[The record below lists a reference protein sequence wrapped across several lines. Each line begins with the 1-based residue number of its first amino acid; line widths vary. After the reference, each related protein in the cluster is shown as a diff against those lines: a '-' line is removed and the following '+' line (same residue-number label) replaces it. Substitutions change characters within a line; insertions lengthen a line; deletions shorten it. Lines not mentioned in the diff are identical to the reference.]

1 MARRRAL
8 LVLVIIVIVGAVSAF
23 TLWRGVQQT
32 HFVLRTRPGVILG
45 SKQSG
50 PYSPVGWFM
59 ASDTRIAT
67 SYVANQPFDRNYMNA
82 YVTALSSSAYQ
93 LQPGT
98 ILSFGLYI
106 NSLLMGTRTCFTDN
120 PSGSGGWASVG
131 AIINGGYTLSTFE
144 CGVSL
149 FRTPFPEGSI
159 LTVTVWSNHPVWV
172 QVDSSPTTVS
182 YETFNVISPAQPQM
196 VDPISGTVA
205 PRTIMV
211 DAYSD

>member
-1 MARRRAL
+1 MLFSEANNRVPIHQSAGSCQAIRVLPHRTL
-8 LVLVIIVIVGAVSAF
+8 L
-23 TLWRGVQQT
+23 T
-32 HFVLRTRPGVILG
+32 
-45 SKQSG
+45 
-50 PYSPVGWFM
+50 
-59 ASDTRIAT
+59 
-67 SYVANQPFDRNYMNA
+67 
-82 YVTALSSSAYQ
+82 
-93 LQPGT
+93 
-98 ILSFGLYI
+98 
-106 NSLLMGTRTCFTDN
+106 SLLMGTRTCFTDN

-205 PRTIMV
+205 ARTIMV

>member
-1 MARRRAL
+1 MVGRRAL
-8 LVLVIIVIVGAVSAF
+8 LVLLIIITVGSVSAL
-23 TLWRGVQQT
+23 TLWRVQQT
-32 HFVLRTRPGVILG
+32 HFVCRTRPVVIVG
-45 SKQSG
+45 SKQWG
-50 PYSPVGWFM
+50 PYSPVGWLM
-59 ASDTRIAT
+59 PGDTRIAT
-67 SYVANQPFDRNYMNA
+67 SYVANQSFDQNYMNA

-205 PRTIMV
+205 ARTIMV